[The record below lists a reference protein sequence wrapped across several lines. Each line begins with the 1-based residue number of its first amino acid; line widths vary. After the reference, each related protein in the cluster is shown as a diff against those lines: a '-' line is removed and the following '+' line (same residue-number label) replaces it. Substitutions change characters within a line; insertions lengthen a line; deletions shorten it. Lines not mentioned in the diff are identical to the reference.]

1 MVTESITNSSAEK
14 PTHNV
19 STALDDATHTASTN
33 PILPLSE
40 SIEPRSLE
48 IRQQDAQYPYGRRE
62 RTDGVTLLSF
72 YHFAWGVLYLLGGL
86 ITAVPAAITG
96 IIGLADDPG
105 AFIATAILGFAL
117 FFILGLS
124 LLNFAIGFG
133 LWHLK
138 HWGRTAALA
147 LALISL
153 PTGMGTIPGALTLW
167 YLLKEDISRLFK

>member
-1 MVTESITNSSAEK
+1 MV
-14 PTHNV
+14 
-19 STALDDATHTASTN
+19 
-33 PILPLSE
+33 SE
-40 SIEPRSLE
+40 SISNSSTEKTSDNVGATLDDNKRLASPNPALPQSE
-48 IRQQDAQYPYGRRE
+48 SIVPSSQMVHQQAALYPYGRRE

-86 ITAVPAAITG
+86 MTAVPTAITG

-105 AFIATAILGFAL
+105 ALIATAILGFAL

-153 PTGMGTIPGALTLW
+153 PTGLGTIPGALTLW
-167 YLLKEDISRLFK
+167 YLLKEDVSRLFK